1 MKQILNSDWLF
12 NFSSIVNR
20 FKREL
25 AKYVAINCG
34 RLKVCEARLHRVARS
49 CQSQAEGC
57 QKPVMTGEG
66 MMGPSKDRNDEQWL
80 FSKVQTVDEKKK
92 LLAKVATK
100 ALWQTHLYKLV
111 PPLVL
116 GRVVQAAG

>member
-1 MKQILNSDWLF
+1 MQ
-12 NFSSIVNR
+12 
-20 FKREL
+20 
-25 AKYVAINCG
+25 KYVAINCG
-34 RLKVCEARLHRVARS
+34 RLEVCEAGLRRVVPVRAKQRG
-49 CQSQAEGC
+49 A
-57 QKPVMTGEG
+57 KPGMMGEG
-66 MMGPSKDRNDEQWL
+66 VMGPSKDRNDEQWL